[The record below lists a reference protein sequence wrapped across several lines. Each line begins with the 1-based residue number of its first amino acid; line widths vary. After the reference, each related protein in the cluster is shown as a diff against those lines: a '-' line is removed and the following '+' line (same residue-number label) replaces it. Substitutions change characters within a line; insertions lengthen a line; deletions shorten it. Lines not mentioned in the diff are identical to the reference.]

1 MAYPANQTE
10 MRSSISAH
18 AFLHINNS
26 AEES

>member
-1 MAYPANQTE
+1 MVYPANQTE
-10 MRSSISAH
+10 IGSSIWAH